1 MSDRQSEPATLVE
14 LLNRLAEPTA
24 PPPVSMMPQ
33 TWGWA
38 ALGGLL
44 LLALLYLAIR
54 AYKSHRAN
62 AYRREAL
69 AELKAASNDPARI
82 APILRRAALAAY
94 PRRDVAGL
102 TGQSWLDFLN
112 RTGRDVLFEG
122 APGRLLLMA
131 PYRAAQRVPE
141 LERLA
146 KRWIRSHRQ
155 EDRT

>member
-1 MSDRQSEPATLVE
+1 MSEKPPEHATLVE
-14 LLNRLAEPTA
+14 LLNRLTEPID
-24 PPPVSMMPQ
+24 PPPISMMPQ

-44 LLALLYLAIR
+44 LLALLSLAIR
-54 AYKSHRAN
+54 AYRHHRAN

-69 AELKAASNDPARI
+69 AKLKAASNDPARI
-82 APILRRAALAAY
+82 ALILRRAALAAY

-102 TGQSWLDFLN
+102 TGQSWLAFLN
-112 RTGRDVLFEG
+112 RTGRGVLFEG
-122 APGRLLLMA
+122 APGRLLLKA

-141 LERLA
+141 LEKLA
-146 KRWIRSHRQ
+146 ERWIRSHRR